1 MMSEIGFGMGFF
13 GLMGGLTW
21 VVWLVVGILLA
32 VWLWKKIS
40 KE

>member
-1 MMSEIGFGMGFF
+1 MMGSGMGYF
-13 GLMGGLTW
+13 GLLGGLTW
-21 VVWLVVGILLA
+21 AVWLVVGILLA